1 MGRDEKNPPPPRSK
15 GPPPSRQQA
24 SMGKG
29 GKVNKKEYTQERE
42 TDATEE
48 HVYASPAEEEEIQEF
63 TKKGG
68 GPRAPA
74 KKKVQEKQ
82 SLPQI
87 EQKSKMFMSKSGKQ
101 KFATNDEDDDDDFPS
116 KNSLPSIEQ
125 KKVQIKTPI
134 EIKEFVMRDHLD
146 PKTNEFTTDLVSYSH
161 SLLSLYI
168 DIIQLKFNF
177 LNFHRRLKS

>member
-1 MGRDEKNPPPPRSK
+1 MGRDEKNPPAAKPKGAQASK
-15 GPPPSRQQA
+15 PPPIP
-24 SMGKG
+24 MGKG
-29 GKVNKKEYTQERE
+29 KVNRKEYNQERE
-42 TDATEE
+42 DEATEAN
-48 HVYASPAEEEEIQEF
+48 VYASPAEEEEIQEF

-68 GPRAPA
+68 PRAPT